1 MDAETQEDLPLSLE
15 EKTHSKQRILRDVN
29 KIDTE
34 KLSKFTQKETTVKL
48 KSRHTERTVK
58 KMDTSK
64 KNLFVKRHDMRQR
77 MIEPTTVT
85 FVRKLKSEKLQFMSQ
100 GEGDEE
106 GLLKEY

>member
-1 MDAETQEDLPLSLE
+1 M
-15 EKTHSKQRILRDVN
+15 
-29 KIDTE
+29 
-34 KLSKFTQKETTVKL
+34 KL
-48 KSRHTERTVK
+48 KEIFPNKKSLQKLDKKNKYVLLKKHLSIDEINELK

-100 GEGDEE
+100 ADEE
-106 GLLKEY
+106 GLMTAF